1 MQDVNWAPYSGRDSD
16 GDKFNRLALVHGSG
30 RILAS
35 VNLPMNADEYQY
47 FVYFFCEVPD
57 EILMGSDFRFV
68 SAESAQAF
76 VEKILGSFDWAAGKK
91 KAVVPAVEEVKK
103 EA

>member
-1 MQDVNWAPYSGRDSD
+1 MTDATWAPYSGRDTD
-16 GDKFNRLALVHGSG
+16 GDRFNRLALVHGSG

-35 VNLPMNADEYQY
+35 VNLPLGADEYQF

-57 EILMGSDFRFV
+57 EILAGSEFRFV
-68 SAESAQAF
+68 SAESAHAF

-91 KAVVPAVEEVKK
+91 KAAVAEVEQVKK
-103 EA
+103 ET